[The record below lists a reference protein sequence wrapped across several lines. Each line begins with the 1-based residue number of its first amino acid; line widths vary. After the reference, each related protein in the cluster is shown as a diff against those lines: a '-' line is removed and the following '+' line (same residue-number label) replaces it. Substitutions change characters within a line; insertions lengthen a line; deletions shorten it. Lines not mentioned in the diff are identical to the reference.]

1 MNRDLVKGAIAL
13 STPTQPTWNESLV
26 AGMEKGQEALEI
38 SRNNDKIERKAINQ
52 KVAGYIDALD
62 TNVDITELTGTQQK
76 AVTNYLVKQRN
87 EYANAASMIAK
98 IEDPSSPMYSELR
111 DKINGIQMSFKNLA
125 GQVNSYKKDKASYLK
140 DFDNN
145 LISDGNELST
155 LSESA
160 NLYTDGADLGVGEGG
175 GLVFWNQNKE
185 TYSSYNQMPK
195 PFLKDFGAA
204 DQLLQMNSSV
214 YSSGRALTGARK
226 NMMRQKLNNI
236 ISKGGRSSLLSM
248 ASDDFI
254 MEGGLGIQDP
264 ELLKPGNEDALKQ
277 TVMDSYMEVLSNSAD
292 QGANDKR
299 PASGSKTAGFSG
311 ALKDEIT
318 TSEGAVNNALNF
330 STLTK
335 NVPGNLRENKTKVL
349 LNELNKID
357 TSSNINYLT
366 RGEMYNKYLEVN
378 EIQDE
383 SKEDRDNFK
392 KEFGNSQIYTYNP
405 KTRSLSDSQAVN
417 INTDNPKDLYKFYL
431 DNLDLST
438 KARNHFYSNYENYT
452 KGSTPSNSSTN
463 SSKSGG
469 SLDNI

>member
-1 MNRDLVKGAIAL
+1 MNINLVKGNTAL
-13 STPTQPTWNESLV
+13 STPTQPTWDESLV

-52 KVAGYIDALD
+52 KVSGYIDALD
-62 TNVDITELTGTQQK
+62 TNVDITELTETQQK

-145 LISDGNELST
+145 LISDGNELGT

-160 NLYTDGADLGVGEGG
+160 NLYTDGADLGVGAGG

-214 YSSGRALTGARK
+214 YSSGQALTGARK

-277 TVMDSYMEVLSNSAD
+277 VVMDSYMEVLSNSAN

-299 PASGSKTAGFSG
+299 PASSSKAAGIGG
-311 ALKDEIT
+311 ALRDEINT
-318 TSEGAVNNALNF
+318 GGPAVNKAMDF
-330 STLTK
+330 AQTFAV
-335 NVPGNLRENKTKVL
+335 NVPGNQRETKTREMVAIINSIDPSSKLVYNSRSQFFNAL
-349 LNELNKID
+349 LNAKNSDWEDTKEGRARFNQKYGSAQIFAID
-357 TSSNINYLT
+357 PND
-366 RGEMYNKYLEVN
+366 G
-378 EIQDE
+378 QE
-383 SKEDRDNFK
+383 SK
-392 KEFGNSQIYTYNP
+392 GI
-405 KTRSLSDSQAVN
+405 A
-417 INTDNPKDLYKFYL
+417 INTDNPQDVYEFYL
-431 DNLDLST
+431 KNTGL
-438 KARNHFYSNYENYT
+438 
-452 KGSTPSNSSTN
+452 
-463 SSKSGG
+463 SSKAQGYFIDQFRNQQKGTKNNQQASSGG
-469 SLDNI
+469 SMSKYN

>member
-52 KVAGYIDALD
+52 KVSGYIDALD

-145 LISDGNELST
+145 LISDGNELGT

-160 NLYTDGADLGVGEGG
+160 NLYTDGADLGVGAGG

-214 YSSGRALTGARK
+214 YSSGQALTGARK

-277 TVMDSYMEVLSNSAD
+277 VVMDSYMDALTNTSK

-299 PASGSKTAGFSG
+299 PASGSKTGGFSG
-311 ALKDEIT
+311 ALKDEIS
-318 TSEGAVNNALNF
+318 TSEGVVNNALNF

-349 LNELNKID
+349 LNEINKID

-366 RGEMYNKYLEVN
+366 RGEMYA
-378 EIQDE
+378 
-383 SKEDRDNFK
+383 S
-392 KEFGNSQIYTYNP
+392 
-405 KTRSLSDSQAVN
+405 
-417 INTDNPKDLYKFYL
+417 
-431 DNLDLST
+431 
-438 KARNHFYSNYENYT
+438 
-452 KGSTPSNSSTN
+452 
-463 SSKSGG
+463 
-469 SLDNI
+469 

>member
-1 MNRDLVKGAIAL
+1 MNINLVKGNTAL
-13 STPTQPTWNESLV
+13 STPTQPTWDESLV

-62 TNVDITELTGTQQK
+62 TNVDITELTETQQK

-160 NLYTDGADLGVGEGG
+160 NLYTDGADLGVGAGG

-214 YSSGRALTGARK
+214 YSSGRSLTGARK

-277 TVMDSYMEVLSNSAD
+277 AVMDSYMEVLSNSAD

-299 PASGSKTAGFSG
+299 PASGSKTGGFSG
-311 ALKDEIT
+311 ALKDEIS
-318 TSEGAVNNALNF
+318 TSEGVVNNALNF

-335 NVPGNLRENKTKVL
+335 NVPGKLRENKTKVL

-366 RGEMYNKYLEVN
+366 RGEMYNKYLEAN
-378 EIQDE
+378 EIEDE

-405 KTRSLSDSQAVN
+405 KSRSLSDSQAVN